1 MCAYSNNLFA
11 KPGEAWSA
19 VDENDFFFFIARSL
33 LFPLNIEFCANIT
46 LFFFSVSFPFHFWE
60 WERGGGEIIVV
71 EVEEER
77 KEKRRTEEK
86 VIGPAQTF

>member
-1 MCAYSNNLFA
+1 MTFYSLWLA
-11 KPGEAWSA
+11 P
-19 VDENDFFFFIARSL
+19 L
-33 LFPLNIEFCANIT
+33 LSPLNIEFCANIT
-46 LFFFSVSFPFHFWE
+46 LFFFSISFPFHFWE

-71 EVEEER
+71 EVEEKR